1 MQSRIACNK
10 KDLIGMNSKN
20 VTAVVTDVKLQNEC
34 TDVSYPQVGGL
45 NNQAVQNEI
54 NELIKKEVMALIPK
68 EGCDIYQTIKG
79 AYKVELNQ
87 KGIFSVKMNVYTFR
101 WHAANG
107 LDVQKSIT
115 VNLETGKIYQLY
127 NLFKPNS
134 GYRMVLTR
142 LIQNQIKERN
152 LPLIKEFKTIPDNQ
166 DFYLTSDA
174 LVIYF
179 QEIEYTPH
187 YVGIP
192 EFAIP
197 YYQIKSLISDQGP
210 AARFIQ

>member
-1 MQSRIACNK
+1 MK
-10 KDLIGMNSKN
+10 SKN
-20 VTAVVTDVKLQNEC
+20 GSATIIDHKLQDQDQC
-34 TDVSYPQVGGL
+34 IDVSYPQVDGL
-45 NNQAVQNEI
+45 KNRAVQNEI
-54 NELIKKEVMALIPK
+54 NALIKKKVMALIPK

-79 AYKVELNQ
+79 TYKVELNQ
-87 KGIFSVKMNVYTFR
+87 KGILSVKFNVYTFR

-115 VNLETGKIYQLY
+115 VDLDTGKVYQLY

-152 LPLIKEFKTIPDNQ
+152 LPLLKELKTIPDNQ
-166 DFYLTSDA
+166 EFYLTNDA

-192 EFAIP
+192 EFPIP
-197 YYQIKSLISDQGP
+197 YYQISSLVSDQGP
-210 AARFIQ
+210 VVRFLQ